1 MGEHRGTAMTPPP
14 LRARVR
20 NGTLLMLV
28 LTLTIAGFAVPTVHR
43 LGGSI
48 RKTLYRNYVSIEAAQ
63 HMHAALYAVELA
75 QLQGRLPVVLPASR
89 DAFTHWMNV
98 ELGDITEVGEETL
111 AHDIQRR
118 GRATFD
124 ELERSVAGI
133 PSREE
138 FGLLHHR
145 LDDLIQLNK
154 AAMFRADS
162 RAARMGDRLAYEFT
176 IGVIVLLAFGAVLSW
191 TLAWSISRPLA
202 ELSEHLRSFSLRGPS
217 LRLGAQPLA
226 ELQAVA
232 SEFNRMAERLEKFE
246 KLNVDRLIYEKG
258 KTEAILESIEDG
270 IVLIDSNDVV
280 THINEVASII
290 LGVER
295 SETLGS
301 PFDDLNSNHPHY
313 LRVRSA
319 LQGAATQGFEV
330 RRVEVDLH
338 VRGRDHTYVLK
349 PVPLKQE
356 SGRSF
361 GTILILQ
368 DITYLRDK
376 DRARTNLVATLSH
389 ELKTPLTSLALSAEL
404 LERSSGLNPEQREM
418 LGTIREDTGRM
429 TALANELLDLARGEG
444 AAITLQKIPVDPTQ
458 LLRAMTKTFALQAE
472 RKSVRL
478 ESDFDQST
486 RNINADPVK
495 LSWVVS
501 NLIANALRYTPAG
514 GAITVSSTLAERA
527 VRVQVS
533 DTGPGIPTEIRQ
545 HLFERFAQW
554 NVNGAAPGS
563 AGLGLAI
570 AKEIVEA
577 HGGRIFVDSKVG
589 KGTCFTVELPT
600 AEEEL
605 WQSS

>member
-1 MGEHRGTAMTPPP
+1 MTPPP
-14 LRARVR
+14 LRARIR

-28 LTLTIAGFAVPTVHR
+28 LTLTIVAFAVPTAHR

-63 HMHAALYAVELA
+63 RMHAALYAVELA
-75 QLQGRLPVVLPASR
+75 KVQGRLPVVLPASR

-118 GRATFD
+118 GRETFD
-124 ELERSVAGI
+124 ELERSLTGI
-133 PSREE
+133 PSHEE
-138 FGLLHHR
+138 FGLLHQR

-162 RAARMGDRLAYEFT
+162 RTMRISDRLAYEFAM
-176 IGVIVLLAFGAVLSW
+176 GLIVLLGLDAALSW
-191 TLAWSISRPLA
+191 TLVWSISRPLV

-217 LRLGAQPLA
+217 RRLGAQPLA

-270 IVLIDSNDVV
+270 IVLIDSNGVV

-319 LQGAATQGFEV
+319 LQGAATQFEAG
-330 RRVEVDLH
+330 RVEVDLH

-418 LGTIREDTGRM
+418 VGTIREDTGRM

-444 AAITLQKIPVDPTQ
+444 TAITLQKIPVDPTQ

-514 GAITVSSTLAERA
+514 GAITISSRPAERA

-600 AEEEL
+600 AEEAV

>member
-1 MGEHRGTAMTPPP
+1 MGEHRRKVVTPPP
-14 LRARVR
+14 LRARIR
-20 NGTLLMLV
+20 DGTLLMLV
-28 LTLTIAGFAVPTVHR
+28 LTLTIAAFAVPTVHR
-43 LGGSI
+43 LGSSI
-48 RKTLYRNYVSIEAAQ
+48 RETLYRNYVSIEAAH
-63 HMHAALYAVELA
+63 HMHASLYAVELA
-75 QLQGRLPVVLPASR
+75 KLQSRLPVALPASR
-89 DAFTHWMNV
+89 DAFMHWLNV
-98 ELGDITEVGEETL
+98 ELGDITEVGEDTL

-118 GRATFD
+118 GRTMFD
-124 ELERSVAGI
+124 ELKRSGAGI

-138 FGLLHHR
+138 FGLLHQR

-162 RAARMGDRLAYEFT
+162 RTMRIGDRLVYEFAM
-176 IGVIVLLAFGAVLSW
+176 GLMVLLALDAALSW
-191 TLAWSISRPLA
+191 TLVWSISKPLV

-270 IVLIDSNDVV
+270 IVLIDSNGVV

-313 LRVRSA
+313 LRVRSV
-319 LQGAATQGFEV
+319 LQGAATQTFES

-376 DRARTNLVATLSH
+376 DRARSNLVATLSH
-389 ELKTPLTSLALSAEL
+389 ELKTPLTSLVLSAEL
-404 LERSSGLNPEQREM
+404 LERSSGLNLEQREM
-418 LGTIREDTGRM
+418 VDTILEDAGRM
-429 TALANELLDLARGEG
+429 TALANQLLELARGEG
-444 AAITLQKIPVDPTQ
+444 AAITLQKTAVNLTQ
-458 LLRAMTKTFALQAE
+458 LLRAVTKTFAL
-472 RKSVRL
+472 
-478 ESDFDQST
+478 T
-486 RNINADPVK
+486 
-495 LSWVVS
+495 
-501 NLIANALRYTPAG
+501 G
-514 GAITVSSTLAERA
+514 G
-527 VRVQVS
+527 
-533 DTGPGIPTEIRQ
+533 TEI
-545 HLFERFAQW
+545 
-554 NVNGAAPGS
+554 GS
-563 AGLGLAI
+563 AGD
-570 AKEIVEA
+570 
-577 HGGRIFVDSKVG
+577 RF
-589 KGTCFTVELPT
+589 
-600 AEEEL
+600 
-605 WQSS
+605 